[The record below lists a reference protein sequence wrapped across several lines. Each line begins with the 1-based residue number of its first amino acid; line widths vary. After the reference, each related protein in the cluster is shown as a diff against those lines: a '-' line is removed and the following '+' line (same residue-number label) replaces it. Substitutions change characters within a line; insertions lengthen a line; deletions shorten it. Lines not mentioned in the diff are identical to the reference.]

1 MYFQELMHMI
11 KAEGIPVAKIG
22 ESVENPYLLDITC
35 HSSKIYPQSLFCC
48 LSGRERDGHEYAAEA
63 FSKGA
68 VAFLCEKELPLGAPK
83 IQIPNL
89 RKHLGKISRIF
100 YGSPSEELRLTGI
113 TGTNGKSSTAFILR
127 AIIQASGGKSGLLG
141 TIEYSDGVESE
152 EAGRTTPEA
161 PELQRFFA
169 KMRKHG
175 CSDCVMEISSHAVM
189 EGRIKGCSFDG
200 LIFSNLTPEH
210 LDYHGDMETYFQA
223 KKKIFEDYTRATWK
237 GALNGDDPYGMRLHR
252 QFPHFCSTY
261 GLDAENKNHR
271 IRLISSLFR
280 SDATEIELR
289 GPQGQHASI
298 TLPLVGKFNLYN
310 TLGAITLADLYG
322 ISWEQILRGVEAIP
336 KIPGRMESY
345 RTEKG
350 ITCIIDYAHTPDAL
364 EKVLASLKPCCR
376 GKLRVLFGSGGNRF
390 PGNRP
395 LMGIAAARHADDII
409 ITMDNPRYEDPQS
422 IAEENYQGVL
432 QQNRQIPC
440 RIILDRKEAIHHLLD
455 SGERE
460 DILVIAGKGPETY
473 LEICGVRHSF
483 SDKGA
488 FEEWALQRGVLY
500 R

>member
-1 MYFQELMHMI
+1 MYFEELIRML
-11 KAEGIPVAKIG
+11 KAENVPGAKVG
-22 ESVENPYLLDITC
+22 ESVVNPQLSDITC

-48 LSGRERDGHEYAAEA
+48 LCGRERDGHDYALEA
-63 FSKGA
+63 LSKGA
-68 VAFLCEKELPLGAPK
+68 VAFLCEKELPLGAP
-83 IQIPNL
+83 QILIPDL
-89 RKHLGKISRIF
+89 RKHLGKISQIF
-100 YGSPSEELRLTGI
+100 YGFPSKELRLSGI

-127 AIIQASGGKSGLLG
+127 AIIQASGRKSGLLG
-141 TIEYSDGVESE
+141 TIEYSDGVEKE

-161 PELQRFFA
+161 PDLQRFFA

-189 EGRIKGCSFDG
+189 EGRIEGCSFDG

-210 LDYHGDMETYFQA
+210 LDYHGDMEAYFQA
-223 KKKIFEDYTRATWK
+223 KKKIFENYTSGTWQ
-237 GALNGDDPYGMRLHR
+237 GALNWDDPYGKRLHGE
-252 QFPHFCSTY
+252 FSHCCASY
-261 GLDAENKNHR
+261 GLDTEDKNHR
-271 IRLISSLFR
+271 IRVLSSLFR
-280 SDATEIELR
+280 SDATEIELQ
-289 GPQGQHASI
+289 GSQGQRASVV
-298 TLPLVGKFNLYN
+298 LPLVGRFNLYN
-310 TLGAITLADLYG
+310 ALSAITLADLYG
-322 ISWEQILRGVEAIP
+322 IPWEEILQGVAEIP

-345 RTEKG
+345 RTENDV
-350 ITCIIDYAHTPDAL
+350 TCIIDYAHTPDAL
-364 EKVLASLKPCCR
+364 EKVLASLKPCCK

-395 LMGIAAARHADDII
+395 LMGVAAARHADDII

-422 IAEENYQGVL
+422 IAEGNYQGVL
-432 QQNRQIPC
+432 QENRQIPC

-455 SGERE
+455 SGQRE